1 MTSIAIP
8 LELSTIGA
16 ESVKTCNAR
25 SVHAELGVK
34 KDFSDWIKVQIK
46 RAMLVEN
53 VDFVVLPQKG
63 ENLSGGRPALEYHLT
78 IEAGKH
84 IAMLS
89 GTAKGRKVREYFLE
103 CERQA
108 KEAAVALT
116 PMQTLLLAAQRL
128 VELEQLQQRQAIEI
142 AQLQETVAVV
152 EARTQPE
159 NKHFTVLGYCNLI
172 GKPVDFRTASALGR
186 KCAVLSREQG
196 LQIGDVRD
204 PRFGTVHSYHESV
217 LQAVL
222 ASALPAGQSA
232 AVG

>member
-1 MTSIAIP
+1 MNQITIP
-8 LELSTIGA
+8 LTDSEIGGA
-16 ESVKTCNAR
+16 TVQTVNAR
-25 SVHAELGVK
+25 TLHESLQVK
-34 KDFSDWIKVQIK
+34 KDFSNWIKAQVK

-53 VDFVVLPQKG
+53 RDYVVLAQKG
-63 ENLSGGRPALEYHLT
+63 ENPAGGRPGLEYHLT

-89 GTAKGRKVREYFLE
+89 GTAKGREVREYFIE
-103 CERQA
+103 CERKVKA
-108 KEAAVALT
+108 AAVALT
-116 PMQTLLLAAQRL
+116 PTQTLLLAAQRL
-128 VELEQLQQRQAIEI
+128 VELEEQQQRQAIEI

-172 GKPVDFRTASALGR
+172 GYPVDFRAAANLGR

-196 LQIGDVRD
+196 IEIGDVRD
-204 PRFGTVHSYHESV
+204 PRFGTVHSYHESI

-222 ASALPAGQSA
+222 SAHRAGNA
-232 AVG
+232 KAEA

>member
-8 LELSTIGA
+8 LELSNIGA
-16 ESVKTCNAR
+16 ESVKTCSAR

-34 KDFSDWIKVQIK
+34 KDFSDWIKAQIK

-63 ENLSGGRPALEYHLT
+63 ENLAGGRPALEYHLT

-108 KEAAVALT
+108 KEAAVVLT

-222 ASALPAGQSA
+222 ASELPASKVA
-232 AVG
+232 AHA